1 MPHQPAII
9 VSNLIWFLNSSASD
23 RTNHEANLDN
33 LENPELTDRPWYLYV
48 IECKG
53 NRLYTGI
60 TVDVAA
66 RFAAHSN
73 ETGAKFTKSF
83 PPQRILFSAVFEDRP
98 AASKAEYD
106 FKKLSADEKRHF
118 IASHTS
124 EGK

>member
-1 MPHQPAII
+1 M
-9 VSNLIWFLNSSASD
+9 
-23 RTNHEANLDN
+23 
-33 LENPELTDRPWYLYV
+33 TDRPWYLYV

-66 RFAAHSN
+66 RFTAHSN
-73 ETGAKFTKSF
+73 GTGAKFTKSF
-83 PPQRILFSAVFEDRP
+83 PPQHILFSAVFKDRA

-106 FKKLSADEKRHF
+106 FKKLPADEKRHF
-118 IASHTS
+118 IACHTS